1 MIELCII
8 EDDLVNF
15 LSKIEWGSTIGYL
28 VGIGGLILTWWNV
41 HKSNQKPK
49 ARLRLSGGKK
59 EITFTPHYY
68 NKTSTKYYIVPYPD
82 LKHFDRYHDVVEQ
95 YQEKHKHDNVFLL
108 PFRFSNTGKLQLE
121 NYRVEIEFYGGIQ
134 SISLPIEPVPFMS
147 SWGEKATP
155 KDLKVNFSK
164 QSQIVYSPE
173 DEHPLNQND
182 HKDFA
187 FLFTP
192 HVDVEKIEL
201 YWRIIAKDFS
211 DNGKFIIHLK
221 PYVTEYDEI
230 IPVYTK
236 AEVPEGAETVED
248 LTPYTKQFE
257 EP

>member
-1 MIELCII
+1 MNWSNVLDILMPI
-8 EDDLVNF
+8 
-15 LSKIEWGSTIGYL
+15 GTI
-28 VGIGGLILTWWNV
+28 VGIVGGLLGALTYL
-41 HKSNQKPK
+41 KSLRKPK
-49 ARLRLSGGKK
+49 ARLRLSGEKK

-82 LKHFDRYHDVVEQ
+82 LKHFDRYHDVAEK

-121 NYRVEIEFYGGIQ
+121 NYRVEIEFYGGIKNL
-134 SISLPIEPVPFMS
+134 SIPIEPIKFMS
-147 SWGEKATP
+147 SWGEKTTP

-164 QSQIVYSPE
+164 QPQIVYSPE

-201 YWRIIAKDFS
+201 YWRIIAKDFF
-211 DNGKFIIHLK
+211 DKGKFTIFLK

-248 LTPYTKQFE
+248 LAPYTKQFE
-257 EP
+257 ELLKQ